1 MDLEGI
7 LSKINQTERQISY
20 DLTYMSNLKPTHK
33 TELIDT
39 ENQLGVARVQG
50 GHG

>member
-1 MDLEGI
+1 MDPEGI

-20 DLTYMSNLKPTHK
+20 DLTYLSNLKPTNK

-39 ENQLGVARVQG
+39 ENHLGVARVRG